1 MTFIVENEIDD
12 GVVGKERDAVLLRL
26 LVQDRLLLAPVIVQ
40 EGPGTGGKSVALEF
54 IEPFGLH
61 GDAPAVPEM
70 DHGCGFFKKAAGKDG
85 VVACAGLAVQDLPGD
100 DAHIVAMDFR
110 EIASKVVASCG
121 TRAAPARMAFIHNN
135 DSCAFFGCGYGCL
148 QCCDATTHTYHII
161 FTFICYG
168 NHKLNPLMRS
178 SDFTCNKRYG
188 IGMRK
193 VMAPL
198 GQSILHAVQCQHS
211 SGYII

>member
-12 GVVGKERDAVLLRL
+12 GVVGKERDAVLLGL

-40 EGPGTGGKSVALEF
+40 EGPGTGGESVALEF

-70 DHGCGFFKKAAGKDG
+70 HHGCGFFKEAAGKDG

-100 DAHIVAMDFR
+100 DAHIVTMDFR

-121 TRAAPARMAFIHNN
+121 TRA
-135 DSCAFFGCGYGCL
+135 FFGCGYGCL
-148 QCCDATTHTYHII
+148 QCCDTTTHTYHII